1 MDVMKKMSQ
10 GALAAGIALSAVG
23 AGAAAA
29 CPPPPPPPVDHL
41 LPPPPPPP
49 PGPTLPS
56 VTYG

>member
-10 GALAAGIALSAVG
+10 GAVAAGVAIAALG
-23 AGAAAA
+23 AGVSAA
-29 CPPPPPPPVDHL
+29 CPPPPPPPADQL
-41 LPPPPPPP
+41 PPPPP